1 MSPPL
6 HGSEAHC
13 CIVNQ
18 VMCITR
24 FFYFFFHIARQYC
37 YYWVVI
43 IAYLGTWKKVGFLLS
58 LSTSQRWGWWT
69 SWAWPSNA
77 LLWKEDSTALW
88 IVLGW
93 ASPTGEGWWSSP
105 STLVRS
111 VWSTVSSSG
120 LPSRHTGVWDLL
132 VHGDI
137 KIQIELGKV
146 LSNLL

>member
-1 MSPPL
+1 MDKLSVTQQCALVERRLNSTLDCIGMSIANRGRLVIQPL
-6 HGSEAHC
+6 
-13 CIVNQ
+13 
-18 VMCITR
+18 
-24 FFYFFFHIARQYC
+24 Y
-37 YYWVVI
+37 
-43 IAYLGTWKKVGFLLS
+43 
-58 LSTSQRWGWWT
+58 
-69 SWAWPSNA
+69 
-77 LLWKEDSTALW
+77 
-88 IVLGW
+88 
-93 ASPTGEGWWSSP
+93 